1 MVLMEVC
8 FMQQRVFWITGL
20 SASGKTTLGTELTQR
35 IRDNGANVI
44 FLDGDN
50 LRFVLGEL
58 ATHSREDRVRLA
70 YTYARLCQML
80 CEQGVVVV
88 IATVA
93 LFSEIH
99 AWNRENLLGY
109 FEIFLDVPISELR
122 NRDPKGIYKQFDQG
136 KIKNV
141 AGLDLKVDFPSN
153 PDLHFIFDPEIE
165 VHEMA
170 QTVLDYAD
178 LNGYKASVS
187 S

>member
-1 MVLMEVC
+1 
-8 FMQQRVFWITGL
+8 MQPRVFWITGL
-20 SASGKTTLGTELTQR
+20 SASGKTTLGVELTR
-35 IRDNGANVI
+35 RVKNYGANVI

-50 LRFVLGEL
+50 LRFVLGEV

-80 CEQGVVVV
+80 CEQGVIVV

-122 NRDPKGIYKQFDQG
+122 KRDPKGIYKQFDEG

-141 AGLDLKVDFPSN
+141 AGLDLKVDFPSK
-153 PDLHFIFDPEIE
+153 PDLHFLFEPELA
-165 VHEMA
+165 VHEMV

-178 LNGYKASVS
+178 LNGYKAAVS
-187 S
+187 T

>member
-1 MVLMEVC
+1 MEVR
-8 FMQQRVFWITGL
+8 FMQPRVFWITGL
-20 SASGKTTLGTELTQR
+20 SASGKTTLGVELTRR
-35 IRDNGANVI
+35 IKNHGANVI

-50 LRFVLGEL
+50 LRFVLGEV

-70 YTYARLCQML
+70 YTYARLCRML
-80 CEQGVVVV
+80 CEQGVIVV